1 MKKSN
6 IELPSDKKFG
16 LFFSAVFFF
25 ITFYF
30 YLNEYSLAIIFFLVL
45 VITFLIFA
53 FFKAEKLNF
62 LNKLWMKFGQLL
74 GLIISPI
81 VMGII
86 FFGLFTPMS
95 IFMRLFGRDELL
107 LHFKIKASYWI
118 PRHSSYLESFSF
130 KNQF

>member
-30 YLNEYSLAIIFFLVL
+30 YLNEYSPAIIFFLVL
-45 VITFLIFA
+45 GIIFLIFA
-53 FFKAEKLNF
+53 LFKAEKLNF

-107 LHFKIKASYWI
+107 LRFKIKASYWI